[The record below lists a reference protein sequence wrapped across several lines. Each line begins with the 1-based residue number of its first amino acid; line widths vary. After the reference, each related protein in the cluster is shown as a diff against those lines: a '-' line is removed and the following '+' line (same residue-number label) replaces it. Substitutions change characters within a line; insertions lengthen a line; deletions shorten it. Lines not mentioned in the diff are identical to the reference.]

1 MKIQRKLKRKNTNR
15 KTHVKQNPSG
25 LRSKTESQ
33 NELINPADLPPH
45 ILDKI
50 PPGLSMKP
58 NAATIRQ
65 IAMQQMTRNMMP
77 LPFNLTPQQ
86 QQVQNMRSNNDLK
99 ENAINQAKQDMINE
113 NERKRELQRQE
124 AETKREHQQRKHN
137 LDAERQQFDQEQKLK
152 EQKHKLKREK
162 EDLEFQ
168 KLLLDRDN
176 TIREQRIK
184 NDEQLD
190 LIRMAKLRGE
200 ELKAQA
206 EENDLKR
213 QFKDL
218 EYQKDL
224 IESNNNISEQ
234 RIKNEEQLALI
245 QQMKYENEKLK
256 SKLARNDLNN
266 RFKQYQSQ
274 YNDIKT
280 ENEALK
286 VTLDKINSEDFQAKF
301 NTLVDNLSEARA
313 SNRVLNMLTEERKK
327 LLDEEMMRKI
337 EPTEEM
343 MKAMYSQTKK
353 DIEGLQASL
362 AEQSNDKQKKMDEM
376 DRFNNLRKYK
386 QNLVLKN
393 DNLKN
398 DLYELNE
405 RIKGSGVDEEELK
418 NSISEKVK
426 TEALLN
432 TENQVYEQHQEN
444 ERLTKELITQQEKR
458 KIISSEEYKDKQKA
472 LAALIESNERKKKDI
487 AFINESVEALTEA
500 DNLKFESQ
508 IKAIVRDAKHEDE
521 SVHEALRGL
530 YDTELNAQSLSV
542 LSKQMAAQ
550 YQLKNQEDEDKYKY
564 VNEFQKIK
572 DSLVIKTQDYFKEF
586 TDQNGTEPKE
596 FMTWLN
602 KDASGADAK
611 EYWNR
616 YQEFLAQKE
625 NEAKTKKENEAN
637 EQKEDEDEDVFLA

>member
-113 NERKRELQRQE
+113 SERKRSLQKQE
-124 AETKREHQQRKHN
+124 ADAKRENQQRKH
-137 LDAERQQFDQEQKLK
+137 DIEIERQQFDQEQKLK
-152 EQKHKLKREK
+152 EQKHKLKRDK
-162 EDLEFQ
+162 DDLEFQ
-168 KLLLDRDN
+168 KLLIDRDN

-190 LIRMAKLRGE
+190 LIRQAKLRGE

-213 QFKDL
+213 QLKDL

-266 RFKQYQSQ
+266 RFAQYQNQ

-280 ENEALK
+280 ENEALIK
-286 VTLDKINSEDFQAKF
+286 TIDKLDSEDFQKEYAA
-301 NTLVDNLSEARA
+301 LVNNLSEARA
-313 SNRVLNMLTEERKK
+313 RNRVLNTLNEQRKK
-327 LLDEEMMRKI
+327 LIDEELMRKI
-337 EPTEEM
+337 EPTDEQ
-343 MKAMYSQTKK
+343 MKKMYEQNKK

-362 AEQSNDKQKKMDEM
+362 AKQSDDKQNRMDRI

-386 QNLVLKN
+386 NNLVIEN
-393 DNLKN
+393 DNLGN
-398 DLYELNE
+398 EIHALSE
-405 RIKGSGVDEEELK
+405 RIKGFKLNGEELK
-418 NSISEKVK
+418 KIVSEKVK
-426 TEALLN
+426 AEMTLDIE
-432 TENQVYEQHQEN
+432 
-444 ERLTKELITQQEKR
+444 KEKVEHQQETKGIMEDLFAAQE
-458 KIISSEEYKDKQKA
+458 KQNILNSKEYGERMKEIA
-472 LAALIESNERKKKDI
+472 LWRVRNEHLRAERDY
-487 AFINESVEALTEA
+487 INESSKYQGEAQRVKLDNEARQIAHNAITEGKDAIEAL
-500 DNLKFESQ
+500 
-508 IKAIVRDAKHEDE
+508 EDE
-521 SVHEALRGL
+521 LSTNLTPQESTALFKQIA
-530 YDTELNAQSLSV
+530 AQSQLINQHETEKMTLVNTMLQLLDSV
-542 LSKQMAAQ
+542 GDKGELFRAF
-550 YQLKNQEDEDKYKY
+550 LKDK
-564 VNEFQKIK
+564 N
-572 DSLVIKTQDYFKEF
+572 
-586 TDQNGTEPKE
+586 
-596 FMTWLN
+596 
-602 KDASGADAK
+602 SGAEDLRQVLLDANLETVK
-611 EYWNR
+611 DIWND
-616 YQEFLAQKE
+616 YITWSPPEE
-625 NEAKTKKENEAN
+625 
-637 EQKEDEDEDVFLA
+637 